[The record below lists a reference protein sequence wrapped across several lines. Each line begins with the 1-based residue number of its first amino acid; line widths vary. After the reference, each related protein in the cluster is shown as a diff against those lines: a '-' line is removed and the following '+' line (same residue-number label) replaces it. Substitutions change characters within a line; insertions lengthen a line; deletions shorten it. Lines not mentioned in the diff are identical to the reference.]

1 MIIPCVSQ
9 KTENLKELAREL
21 AQIER
26 DQTAPIWR
34 RFRVKDKT
42 KEQAAIAL
50 IEKKGLSRE
59 DVKLLLETFE
69 LNPNVTEQNI

>member
-9 KTENLKELAREL
+9 KTESLKELAQKQ

-26 DQTAPIWR
+26 DQTAPICR

-50 IEKKGLSRE
+50 IEKKGLTK
-59 DVKLLLETFE
+59 DDMKLLLETFE